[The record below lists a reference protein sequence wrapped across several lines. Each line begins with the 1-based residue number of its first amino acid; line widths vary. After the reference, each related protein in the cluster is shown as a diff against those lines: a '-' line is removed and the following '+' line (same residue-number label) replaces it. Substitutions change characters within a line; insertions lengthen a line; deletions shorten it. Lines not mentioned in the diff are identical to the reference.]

1 MKQKSIVPYYTEPCN
16 TKESPKKKKHAKKR
30 AETATISLS
39 ASLDLNLL
47 FDKYAEEVQRRIHA
61 ETRLQL
67 LESQNASCLQPF
79 PSDTVDVSFE
89 EVNYHT
95 DRV

>member
-16 TKESPKKKKHAKKR
+16 TKESSKKKKHAKKLV
-30 AETATISLS
+30 ETATISLS

-61 ETRLQL
+61 ETRLRL
-67 LESQNASCLQPF
+67 LESQNARCLQSF
-79 PSDTVDVSFE
+79 PSDIVDVSFE
-89 EVNYHT
+89 EVNCHT